1 MSRIVTVSGRSRDLP
16 DDLEHRRVAGLDPE
30 GRIVVD
36 DFDARNRPADQPEGA
51 LGAPFLFGL
60 TLCCNASDKGV
71 EDGVVCRGCYGYD
84 EVGAYLFREPDGS
97 FPGLD
102 PVASIEDDYDPTPCC
117 PDPGCPGRNGQD
129 CTFPGYAANH

>member
-1 MSRIVTVSGRSRDLP
+1 MIITTASGRIRMLP
-16 DDLEHRRVAGLDPE
+16 EGLDVSRVAGLDPE

-36 DFDARNRPADQPEGA
+36 DFDARNAEPITGINFTM
-51 LGAPFLFGL
+51 GPFMFAL

-84 EVGAYLFREPDGS
+84 EIGDYLFRAADGT

-102 PVASIEDDYDPTPCC
+102 PVVC
-117 PDPGCPGRNGQD
+117 P
-129 CTFPGYAANH
+129 